1 MIKIYHSGS
10 SVCSQKVRLALAEKG
25 LAWES
30 MDIDMTRGEQF
41 APDYLALN
49 PEGVVP
55 TLVDED
61 GFVVRESSVIIDYL
75 DQLSSDNLLMPSDKI
90 AQTTTRLWL
99 IRTIEIHAA
108 INALTFATIIREQ
121 VKNRMTP
128 EQIEKWLEGNLNPQI
143 TAKRRDLMENGAKSV
158 FVDGALHTVTGML
171 RDMNIALEKGPW
183 LTGARYALAD
193 TALLA
198 YVDRLERL
206 GMAGL
211 WRDRYPKVS
220 TWLHA
225 SQARPSYQ
233 EAIVKYCPAEV
244 TAAYRVAG
252 DKAWPDIAKRLA
264 H

>member
-75 DQLSSDNLLMPSDKI
+75 DQLSPDNLLMPPDKK

-121 VKNRMTP
+121 VK
-128 EQIEKWLEGNLNPQI
+128 
-143 TAKRRDLMENGAKSV
+143 
-158 FVDGALHTVTGML
+158 
-171 RDMNIALEKGPW
+171 
-183 LTGARYALAD
+183 
-193 TALLA
+193 
-198 YVDRLERL
+198 
-206 GMAGL
+206 AG
-211 WRDRYPKVS
+211 
-220 TWLHA
+220 
-225 SQARPSYQ
+225 
-233 EAIVKYCPAEV
+233 
-244 TAAYRVAG
+244 
-252 DKAWPDIAKRLA
+252 
-264 H
+264 